1 MTILYLLINFAA
13 NQGEVML
20 VKEYGRKY
28 GSGGMIFNSVICL
41 FAMIFFVVSDPDGL
55 CFVPGLWQYGLINAI
70 LYGAGFYFAYVAY
83 RSGSYFITQTVC
95 SMNYLIPVCYG
106 LLFLNEEAS
115 ALTYAALVV
124 SVVAVFLMS
133 YGQKTTDRGHDGRI
147 SLRWILSVLIVLFSN
162 GFISII
168 AKEQQK
174 RFDGLYS
181 NEFMV
186 ITLLGASAFLF
197 VAGLVTERSS
207 LRRTILQ
214 GGFYGM
220 GAGLLN
226 GVKNAANL
234 ALILMIP
241 LSVLSPLKKGVN
253 MPLGFA
259 VARLVYKEKYTKL
272 QYISIAFSVL
282 SVILMQI
289 DQYL

>member
-1 MTILYLLINFAA
+1 M
-13 NQGEVML
+13 M
-20 VKEYGRKY
+20 
-28 GSGGMIFNSVICL
+28 FNCVICL
-41 FAMIFFVVSDPDGL
+41 FAMIFFVVSDGDGMQ
-55 CFVPGLWQYGLINAI
+55 FVPGLWQYGLVNAV
-70 LYGAGFYFAYVAY
+70 LFGAGFYFAYVAY
-83 RSGSYFITQTVC
+83 RNGSYFITQTVC

-106 LLFLNEEAS
+106 LFFLNEAAS
-115 ALTYAALVV
+115 VLTYAALVV

-133 YGQKTTDRGHDGRI
+133 YGQKSKDKGRGGRI
-147 SLRWILSVLIVLFSN
+147 SLVWILSVLIVLFSN

-174 RFDGLYS
+174 RFDGLHS

-186 ITLLGASAFLF
+186 ITLLGASVFLLA
-197 VAGLVTERSS
+197 AGFIAERSS
-207 LRRTILQ
+207 LRGTILQ
-214 GGFYGM
+214 GGLYGM

-234 ALILMIP
+234 ALILTIP

-259 VARLVYKEKYTKL
+259 VARFIYKEKYTKL